1 MCTYGLELARVWA
14 AAVADYLIY
23 VLFLSVSFSRC
34 IQKDESFN
42 ICSGR
47 MMCHCVDVES
57 EMRRTSKMGGEEE
70 DYDCKFLF
78 VLYESSP
85 LSPREMMLIMMMV
98 VVFCVSLL
106 LLILKHLRSS
116 LIEAIGEKFSKLSLI
131 FNITNFHIRPIS
143 GPESSHLW
151 NLKNQANNS
160 AHHHEQWILI
170 WKVLLAFCG
179 VSNDEIYSL
188 DDLNYLMD
196 CDNHRVDTNSFW

>member
-1 MCTYGLELARVWA
+1 
-14 AAVADYLIY
+14 
-23 VLFLSVSFSRC
+23 
-34 IQKDESFN
+34 
-42 ICSGR
+42 
-47 MMCHCVDVES
+47 MCHSLGVYKKMKALTFAAEEWCAIVS
-57 EMRRTSKMGGEEE
+57 TSRVRWEERAKWEDEE

-85 LSPREMMLIMMMV
+85 LFPREMMLIMMMV

-106 LLILKHLRSS
+106 LLLILKHLRSS
-116 LIEAIGEKFSKLSLI
+116 SLIEAIEEKFSKLSLI